1 MTLPGEER
9 SVVVVP
15 DLGEMARCGRRGA
28 EAESVKSGTRRRGDG
43 DFDRR
48 GVFQE
53 VPGELICS
61 IAELKRLCDPAPL
74 DMQGVDDS
82 GHKRNGLREA
92 VGNREDVVEWN
103 VRGLEH
109 GCALSEMNIDAFLRN
124 RNRPEECIG
133 GDAGIVGMRTQ
144 G

>member
-1 MTLPGEER
+1 MTLTGEER

-15 DLGEMARCGRRGA
+15 DLCEIARRCRLGD
-28 EAESVKSGTRRRGDG
+28 EVESMKSGTRRRGDG

-53 VPGELICS
+53 VPGELICG

-82 GHKRNGLREA
+82 GHTGTGRREA
-92 VGNREDVVEWN
+92 VGNREDVAEWN
-103 VRGLEH
+103 VRG
-109 GCALSEMNIDAFLRN
+109 
-124 RNRPEECIG
+124 
-133 GDAGIVGMRTQ
+133 
-144 G
+144 